1 MWQRRGSTKLLH
13 ALLRNASQ
21 QVEVATAVQ
30 NGQLLSSV
38 TSLTAARSFTSSFWD
53 VPAQSRQDLFI
64 ELHTIR
70 SMLPDRSPFI
80 PHFTPHGIMLMPNSS
95 SKQLAAVGPVQQQA
109 VYDEASAEEG
119 MWADSVKRKRKLKM
133 KRHKLKKRR
142 KLTRHQQ

>member
-1 MWQRRGSTKLLH
+1 MWQRRGSTRLLH

-30 NGQLLSSV
+30 NGQLLPSLNSS
-38 TSLTAARSFTSSFWD
+38 TAVRSFGSSFWD

-80 PHFTPHGIMLMPNSS
+80 PHFTPHGVMLMPNSS

-109 VYDEASAEEG
+109 VDDEASAEEG

>member
-1 MWQRRGSTKLLH
+1 MWQRRGSTRLLH

-21 QVEVATAVQ
+21 RVEVATAVQ
-30 NGQLLSSV
+30 NGQILPNV
-38 TSLTAARSFTSSFWD
+38 TTLTAARSFTSSFWD

-80 PHFTPHGIMLMPNSS
+80 PHFTPHGIMLMPNTS

-109 VYDEASAEEG
+109 VDDEASAEEG

>member
-1 MWQRRGSTKLLH
+1 MWQRRGSTRLLH

-30 NGQLLSSV
+30 NGQSLPSV
-38 TSLTAARSFTSSFWD
+38 TSLTAARSFGSSFWD

-80 PHFTPHGIMLMPNSS
+80 PHFTPHGVMLMPNSS

-109 VYDEASAEEG
+109 VDDEASAEEG

-142 KLTRHQQ
+142 KLTRHQP